1 MSLLPGT
8 RIGSYEVVA
17 KLGEGGMG
25 EVYRARDSRLKRD
38 VAMKVLAPQMA
49 GDRDRLARFRREAEL
64 LASLNHPGIAQ
75 IDGLEDTSSSD
86 TQVLALVIEL
96 VEGEDLARLIDRG
109 PVPIGDSLRIARQLA
124 EALDAAH
131 QKGIVHRDLKPAN
144 IVMRADGA
152 VKVLDFGLAKAM
164 EPVDMDAAG
173 ASPTIPAPALTESG
187 VVLGTPAYMSPEQ
200 TRGKTVDTRTDI
212 WAFGCVL
219 FEMLSGRR
227 PFAGETL
234 ADTLAAVLERQ
245 PDWRRLPDATPDAI
259 TRLLQRCL
267 EKDSA
272 SRLRDIGDAR
282 IEIDAA
288 LSASLRAPRGNLPS
302 ELKSFVGR
310 EHECSELV
318 RALSSSRLLS
328 LIGVGGA
335 GKTRLAMRVASELS
349 SSFQDGVWFIDLAP
363 IASPDLVA
371 QTVASAIG
379 VREAPRQSIRDL
391 LLETLR

>member
-49 GDRDRLARFRREAEL
+49 GDRDRLARFRREAEV

-75 IDGLEDTSSSD
+75 IYGLEDTSSSD

-109 PVPIGDSLRIARQLA
+109 PVPIGDSLRIARQVA

-144 IVMRADGA
+144 IVIRADGG
-152 VKVLDFGLAKAM
+152 VKVLYFGLAKAM
-164 EPVDMDAAG
+164 EPVDMEAS
-173 ASPTIPAPALTESG
+173 ASPTITAAALTESG

-200 TRGKTVDTRTDI
+200 ARGKTVDTRADI

-272 SRLRDIGDAR
+272 SRLRNIGDAR

-302 ELKSFVGR
+302 ELTSFVGR
-310 EHECSELV
+310 EHECSEL
-318 RALSSSRLLS
+318 A
-328 LIGVGGA
+328 
-335 GKTRLAMRVASELS
+335 
-349 SSFQDGVWFIDLAP
+349 
-363 IASPDLVA
+363 
-371 QTVASAIG
+371 
-379 VREAPRQSIRDL
+379 
-391 LLETLR
+391 